1 MKSVI
6 KILLSL
12 SILDGGAVCQRP
24 GPPPPASFPISGD
37 LQLVVQTGHSQ
48 SVSSVAFTPDGKTLA
63 SGSSDNT
70 IKLWEVATGRELR
83 TFSGHLRFVTSV
95 VFTDDGKTL
104 ASASWDKTVKL
115 WDVATG
121 RELRTLT
128 GHSSYI
134 DSLAFTADGRKLA
147 SGSDDKT
154 IKLWDVAT
162 GRELRTLIGHSSL
175 ITSVAFS
182 GDGKTLAS
190 GSGDNTIKLWDV
202 ATGRELQTLTGH
214 SQFVTSVAF
223 STDGKTL
230 ASGSRDKT
238 IKLWEVATGR
248 QLRSL
253 SGHTGFVRSVAFSPI
268 AQTLVSGSEDSTIR
282 LWEMTA
288 GREITRL
295 TGHSRSVLTVA
306 FSVDGKTLASGG
318 ADKTI
323 KLWEMPTGRDLRT
336 LAGHASSVSS
346 VGFSADGKTLASA
359 GGDKTL
365 KLWVATGREL
375 RTLGG
380 YAEFAASDRRLDRGD
395 CLAFSPD
402 AKTLASG
409 REDKTIKLWE
419 VATGRELRALTGH
432 SGNVLSVAFSTDG
445 KTLASGSEDKTV
457 KLWEV
462 ATGRELHTFT
472 GHSDSVTSVAL
483 SKDGKT
489 LASGSRDQTIKLWDM
504 ATRRELRTLTG
515 HTGFI
520 RSVTFNPDAKILA
533 SGSRDQTVKLWETD
547 TGRELRTLA
556 GHSQMVLSITF
567 SPDGQMLASGGVDN
581 ETRLWNVTTGRLLH
595 TLVGHTSP
603 VRSVT
608 FSADGE
614 FLFSGSDDA
623 TIKLWRV
630 NPVEPLASLIALD
643 KTDWAVVSPKGQFD
657 ASPNAQKLMHWMV
670 GNEPIDLE
678 QLKERYYEPG
688 LLAKLMGFNKEPL
701 RDVSVLGDIELFPSV
716 NYSEPDATGKL
727 KLELTNRGGG
737 IGNVRVLVNGKEIAA
752 DARGPSPAPGATQ
765 ARLTVDLAGASI
777 IPGQPNTVEV
787 IAWNAEGYLSSRGV
801 KIVWTPAGVEDEAAR
816 HPDLYAIVVGIS
828 KYAGGS
834 FDLTFAA
841 KDAEDMAQAL
851 KVGAKGL
858 FGVDKTHI
866 TLLNTSGKE
875 GVSLPT
881 KENIRKAFDSVA
893 KQAKPWDVLVIYL
906 SGHGLALSGAED
918 VYLYPTQE
926 ARALDSET
934 LKDSALRQATSISSE
949 ELTDW
954 LTKTEWV
961 AGQKGLQP
969 LKRVIILD
977 TCAAGKLAEKLTRDP
992 GSLSSAQIRAIDR
1005 LKDRTGYHVLM
1016 GSAADAVSYE
1026 ASRYGQGLLT
1036 YSLLQGMRGAA
1047 LREDQYVD
1055 VALLFQHAA
1064 DQVPQLARNIGGI
1077 QRPVVAAP
1085 LGVSFDVGLLKTRED
1100 KLAIPV
1106 ARVKPLLLRPVLINR
1121 DENVGY
1127 DDLELVP
1134 LLRERL
1140 QTESEVKARGGTGS
1154 WISVYVNAD
1163 EMPGAVRPSGTYLVN
1178 EETVRVTMNLI
1189 HDGKKIDSF
1198 QVEGNKSNKDALVL
1212 LILDGISRMMKK
1224 HELELVTSAQ

>member
-1 MKSVI
+1 MKSII
-6 KILLSL
+6 KIFLGLSVCYVV
-12 SILDGGAVCQRP
+12 AVGQQ
-24 GPPPPASFPISGD
+24 PPPPASFPISGD

-48 SVSSVAFTPDGKTLA
+48 SVTSVAFSPDGRTLA

-83 TFSGHLRFVTSV
+83 TFSGHLRFVTAV
-95 VFTDDGKTL
+95 VFTDDGRTL

-115 WDVATG
+115 WDVTTG
-121 RELRTLT
+121 RELRTLA

-162 GRELRTLIGHSSL
+162 GQEVKTLAGHASL
-175 ITSVAFS
+175 VTSLSFS

-190 GSGDNTIKLWDV
+190 GSGDKTVKLWDV
-202 ATGRELQTLTGH
+202 ANGRQLHTLNGH
-214 SQFVTSVAF
+214 SQFVTTVAVNV
-223 STDGKTL
+223 DGKTV

-238 IKLWEVATGR
+238 IKLWDVATGR
-248 QLRSL
+248 QLRTL
-253 SGHTGFVRSVAFSPI
+253 SGPTGFVRSVAFSPN
-268 AQTLVSGSEDSTIR
+268 APTLASASEDATIR
-282 LWEMTA
+282 LWDMTT
-288 GREITRL
+288 GRETARL
-295 TGHSRSVLTVA
+295 TGHSRGVTTVA

-323 KLWEMPTGRDLRT
+323 KLWQMPTGRDLRT
-336 LAGHASSVSS
+336 LTGHASSVSS
-346 VGFSADGKTLASA
+346 IAFSADSKTLASA

-365 KLWVATGREL
+365 KLWVTTSREV

-380 YAEFAASDRRLDRGD
+380 YSELAASDRRLDRGD

-402 AKTLASG
+402 GKTLASG
-409 REDKTIKLWE
+409 REDKTIRLWD
-419 VATGRELRALTGH
+419 VATGRELRVLTGH
-432 SGNVLSVAFSTDG
+432 SGNVLSVAFSNDG

-462 ATGRELHTFT
+462 GTGRELHTFT
-472 GHSDSVTSVAL
+472 GHSDFVTSVAL
-483 SKDGKT
+483 SNDGKT
-489 LASGSRDQTIKLWDM
+489 LASGSRDQTIKLWDV
-504 ATRRELRTLTG
+504 AARRELRRLSG
-515 HTGFI
+515 HTGFV
-520 RSVTFNPDAKILA
+520 RAVTFSPDAKTLA
-533 SGSRDQTVKLWETD
+533 SGGRDQTIKLWETE
-547 TGRELRTLA
+547 TGRELRTLS
-556 GHSQMVLSITF
+556 GHTQMVLSVAF
-567 SPDGQMLASGGVDN
+567 SPNGEMLASGGVDN
-581 ETRLWNVTTGRLLH
+581 ETKLWDVATGSLLH
-595 TLVGHTSP
+595 TLTGHTSP
-603 VRSVT
+603 IRSLT
-608 FSADGE
+608 FSAKGD

-630 NPVEPLASLIALD
+630 NGGAEPLASLIALD
-643 KTDWAVVSPKGQFD
+643 KADWAVVSPKGQFD

-701 RDVSVLGDIELFPSV
+701 RDVSALGDVALFPAV
-716 NYSEPDATGKL
+716 NLSEPDASGKL

-737 IGNVRVLVNGKEIAA
+737 IGKVRVLVNGKEIAA
-752 DARGPSPAPGATQ
+752 DARGEHADPQAPQ
-765 ARLTVDLAGASI
+765 IKRDVDLAGASI

-801 KIVWTPAGVEDEAAR
+801 KIVWRPAGPGDEAAR
-816 HPDLYAIVVGIS
+816 RPDLYAIVVGIS

-866 TLLNTSGKE
+866 SLLNTSGKE
-875 GVSLPT
+875 GVTPPS
-881 KENIRKAFDSVA
+881 KANIRKAFETVA

-906 SGHGLALSGAED
+906 SGHGLALGGAED
-918 VYLYPTQE
+918 IYLYPTQE
-926 ARALDSET
+926 ARALDTEI
-934 LKDSALRQATSISSE
+934 LRDSALRQSTTISSE

-961 AGQKGLQP
+961 QGQKGLAP

-1047 LREDQYVD
+1047 LKEDQFVD
-1055 VALLFQHAA
+1055 VALLFQYAA

-1077 QRPVVAAP
+1077 QRPIIAAP
-1085 LGVSFDVGLLKTRED
+1085 HGVSFDLGLLKTKED

-1106 ARVKPLLLRPVLINR
+1106 AQVKPLLLRPVLVNR
-1121 DENVGY
+1121 DENVGF

-1140 QTESEVKARGGTGS
+1140 QTESETKVRGAGS
-1154 WISVYVNAD
+1154 WNSVYVNAD
-1163 EMPGAVRPSGTYLVN
+1163 EMPGAVRPSGTYVVN
-1178 EETVRVTMNLI
+1178 NGIVRVTMNLI
-1189 HDGKKIDSF
+1189 QDGKKIDSF
-1198 QVEGNKSNKDALVL
+1198 QIEGNKSDKDALISQL
-1212 LILDGISRMMKK
+1212 LDGISKMMKK
-1224 HELELVTSAQ
+1224 HELPLVTPAP

>member
-1 MKSVI
+1 MKSVS
-6 KILLSL
+6 KILLCLSL
-12 SILDGGAVCQRP
+12 LCGSAVCQQP
-24 GPPPPASFPISGD
+24 APPPPASFPISGD

-48 SVSSVAFTPDGKTLA
+48 GVNSIAFSPDGKTLA

-83 TFSGHLRFVTSV
+83 TFSGHLRFVTAV

-104 ASASWDKTVKL
+104 ASASWDKTVRL
-115 WDVATG
+115 WDAGTG
-121 RELRTLT
+121 KELRTLT
-128 GHSSYI
+128 GHSSFI
-134 DSLAFTADGRKLA
+134 DALAFTSDGRKLA

-162 GRELRTLIGHSSL
+162 GNELRTLTGHSSL
-175 ITSVAFS
+175 ITSLAFS

-190 GSGDNTIKLWDV
+190 GSGDKTVKLWEV
-202 ATGRELQTLTGH
+202 ATGRELQMLTGH
-214 SQFVTSVAF
+214 SQFVTCVAFSADGKTVASGSRDQTIKLWEASTGRELRTLSGHSGFIRSVAF
-223 STDGKTL
+223 SPNAQTLASGSEDRTIKLWDVTTGRELAKLTGHFRAVTTVAFSADGKTL
-230 ASGSRDKT
+230 ASGSFDKT
-238 IKLWEVATGR
+238 IKLWEVGTN
-248 QLRSL
+248 
-253 SGHTGFVRSVAFSPI
+253 H
-268 AQTLVSGSEDSTIR
+268 
-282 LWEMTA
+282 
-288 GREITRL
+288 
-295 TGHSRSVLTVA
+295 
-306 FSVDGKTLASGG
+306 
-318 ADKTI
+318 
-323 KLWEMPTGRDLRT
+323 DLRT
-336 LAGHASSVSS
+336 LAGHASSISS
-346 VGFSADGKTLASA
+346 VAFSADGKTLASA
-359 GGDKTL
+359 GADKTI
-365 KLWVATGREL
+365 KLWAAAGREL

-380 YAEFAASDRRLDRGD
+380 DVEFAASDRRVDRGD

-402 AKTLASG
+402 GKTLASG

-419 VATGRELRALTGH
+419 VATGRELRTLSGH
-432 SGNVLSVAFSTDG
+432 SGNVLSIAFSADG
-445 KTLASGSEDKTV
+445 KTLASGSDDKTAR
-457 KLWEV
+457 LWEV
-462 ATGRELHTFT
+462 DTGRELQTFS
-472 GHSDSVTSVAL
+472 GHSNSVTSVAL

-489 LASGSRDQTIKLWDM
+489 LASGSRDQTIKLWDV

-515 HTGFI
+515 HTDFV
-520 RSVTFNPDAKILA
+520 RSVAFSPDGKTVA
-533 SGSRDQTVKLWETD
+533 SGGRDQTVKLWETD
-547 TGRELRTLA
+547 TGRVLRTLT
-556 GHSQMVLSITF
+556 GHSQMVLSVAF
-567 SPDGQMLASGGVDN
+567 SPNGQMLASGGVDN
-581 ETRLWNVTTGRLLH
+581 QTRLWDVASGRLLH
-595 TLVGHTSP
+595 TLAGHTSP

-608 FSADGE
+608 FSANGE

-630 NPVEPLASLIALD
+630 NGVEPLASLIALD

-701 RDVSVLGDIELFPSV
+701 RDVSALGNVELFPSM
-716 NYSEPDATGKL
+716 NYAEPDGTGKL
-727 KLELTNRGGG
+727 KLQLSNRGGG
-737 IGNVRVLVNGKEIAA
+737 IGKVRVLVNGKEIAA
-752 DARGPSPAPGATQ
+752 DARGPSPAPEATE
-765 ARLTVDLAGASI
+765 AHLTVDLTGASI
-777 IPGQPNTVEV
+777 IPGQENTVEV

-801 KIVWTPAGVEDEAAR
+801 KIVWKPTGAEDGAAR

-858 FGVDKTHI
+858 FGVEKTHI

-893 KQAKPWDVLVIYL
+893 KQAKPWDVLMIYL
-906 SGHGLALSGAED
+906 SGHGVALSGAED
-918 VYLYPTQE
+918 IYLYPTQE

-934 LKDSALRQATSISSE
+934 LKDSALRQATTISSE

-961 AGQKGLQP
+961 AGQKGLAP
-969 LKRVIILD
+969 LKRVIVLD

-1064 DQVPQLARNIGGI
+1064 DSVPQLARNIGGI
-1077 QRPVVAAP
+1077 QRPIIAAP
-1085 LGVSFDVGLLKTRED
+1085 QGVSFDVGLLKTKEE
-1100 KLAIPV
+1100 KLAIPL
-1106 ARVKPLLLRPVLINR
+1106 AQLKPILLRPVLINR
-1121 DENVGY
+1121 DETVGF
-1127 DDLELVP
+1127 DDLELAP

-1140 QTESEVKARGGTGS
+1140 QNESETKARGGTGS

-1163 EMPGAVRPSGTYLVN
+1163 EMPGAVRPSGTYVVT
-1178 EETVRVTMNLI
+1178 EDVVRITINLI
-1189 HDGKKIDSF
+1189 QDGKKIDSF
-1198 QVEGNKSNKDALVL
+1198 QVVGSKSDKEALVL
-1212 LILDGISRMMKK
+1212 KISEGISGLMKK
-1224 HELELVTSAQ
+1224 HEPELVTSAQ